1 MSSSTSSSDPADAQR
16 RQDRAQGWRA
26 GCAPDQGAWRRFFTR
41 AVATAAISCAVVYAF
56 VAAVDPWGVLRLHIP
71 AERPPISTNAR
82 FAFAGLARSDRFDA
96 AIFGT
101 STMRML
107 RPAALNE
114 AFGARFANLAM
125 NAATAYEQSRLFD
138 VFLRAHPNPRAMVI
152 GLDHVWCDAGP
163 LQRYTPRAFPEAF
176 YESSPWPAY
185 REMLSFYAVQ
195 EAGRQFAVLTGM
207 MRPRY
212 GHDGYTRFL
221 PPEDRYDAARA
232 AANLP
237 ALPPPET
244 PRQVDTPPSDLPMPP
259 LALLDRMVRATPAD
273 TRLVL
278 VFMPLYLGAQGA
290 PGTGSAAITEACKR
304 QVVAM
309 AQARPG
315 TVVLDFW
322 RASPITREPTN
333 YWDPMHYRDAIAE
346 RIEAALSRAARGSAG
361 PSEDYADLTP

>member
-1 MSSSTSSSDPADAQR
+1 MSSSTSSSEPS
-16 RQDRAQGWRA
+16 
-26 GCAPDQGAWRRFFTR
+26 AWKRFFTR
-41 AVATAAISCAVVYAF
+41 AVATAAIGVVLVYGF
-56 VAAVDPWGVLRLHIP
+56 VALVDPWGVLPFHIP

-82 FAFAGLARSDRFDA
+82 YAFPGLARSDRFDA

-107 RPAALNE
+107 RPAELNQ
-114 AFGARFANLAM
+114 AFDARFANLAM
-125 NAATAYEQSRLFD
+125 NAATAYEQSRLFE
-138 VFLRAHPNPRAMVI
+138 VFLRAHPQPRAVVI

-163 LQRYTPRAFPEAF
+163 LQRYTPRAFPEPF
-176 YESSPWPAY
+176 YDSSPWPAY

-195 EAGRQFAVLTGM
+195 EAGRQFAVLTGL

-212 GHDGYTRFL
+212 GRDGYTRFL

-232 AANLP
+232 AAG
-237 ALPPPET
+237 LPPLPSETHRHVET
-244 PRQVDTPPSDLPMPP
+244 PPTDLPLPP
-259 LALLDRMVRATPAD
+259 MALLDRMVAATPAQ

-278 VFMPLYLGAQGA
+278 VFMPLWLGSQGA
-290 PGTGSAAITEACKR
+290 PGSGSAAVAEACKR

-309 AQARPG
+309 ARARPN
-315 TVVLDFW
+315 TVVLDYW
-322 RASPITREPTN
+322 RASPITREPTH

-346 RIEAALSRAARGSAG
+346 RIEAALRGAARGTPA

>member
-1 MSSSTSSSDPADAQR
+1 MSSSTSSSDPA
-16 RQDRAQGWRA
+16 
-26 GCAPDQGAWRRFFTR
+26 WRRFFQR
-41 AVATAAISCAVVYAF
+41 AVATAAIGCAVLYAF
-56 VAAVDPWGVLRLHIP
+56 VALVDPWGVLPFHIP

-82 FAFAGLARSDRFDA
+82 YAFAGLARSDRFDA

-101 STMRML
+101 STSRML
-107 RPAALNE
+107 RPASLNE

-138 VFLRAHPNPRAMVI
+138 VFLRAHPRPRAVII

-176 YESSPWPAY
+176 YEASPWPAY
-185 REMLSFYAVQ
+185 REMLSFYAMQ

-212 GHDGYTRFL
+212 GRDGYTRFL
-221 PPEDRYDAARA
+221 PPEERYDAARA

-237 ALPPPET
+237 PLPPET
-244 PRQVDTPPSDLPMPP
+244 SRHIATPPADLPMPP
-259 LALLDRMVRATPAD
+259 MALLQRMVAATPGD

-290 PGTGSAAITEACKR
+290 PGSGSAAVTEACKR
-304 QVVAM
+304 EVVAM
-309 AQARPG
+309 ARARPG
-315 TVVLDFW
+315 TVVLDYW

-346 RIEAALSRAARGSAG
+346 RIEAALSRAARGAPG
-361 PSEDYADLTP
+361 GSEDYADLTP

>member
-1 MSSSTSSSDPADAQR
+1 MAAI
-16 RQDRAQGWRA
+16 
-26 GCAPDQGAWRRFFTR
+26 GCA
-41 AVATAAISCAVVYAF
+41 VLYAF
-56 VAAVDPWGVLRLHIP
+56 VALVDPWGVLPFHIP

-82 FAFAGLARSDRFDA
+82 YAFAGLARSDRFDA

-101 STMRML
+101 STSRML
-107 RPAALNE
+107 RPASLNE

-138 VFLRAHPNPRAMVI
+138 VFLRAHPRPRAVII

-176 YESSPWPAY
+176 YEASPWPAY

-195 EAGRQFAVLTGM
+195 EATRQFAVLTGM

-212 GHDGYTRFL
+212 GRDGYTRFL
-221 PPEDRYDAARA
+221 PPEERYDAARA

-237 ALPPPET
+237 PLPPET
-244 PRQVDTPPSDLPMPP
+244 SRHIATPPADLPMPP
-259 LALLDRMVRATPAD
+259 MAFLQRMVAATPEQ

-290 PGTGSAAITEACKR
+290 PGSGSAAVTEACKR
-304 QVVAM
+304 EVVAM
-309 AQARPG
+309 ARARPG
-315 TVVLDFW
+315 TVVLDYW

-346 RIEAALSRAARGSAG
+346 RIEAALSRAARGAPG
-361 PSEDYADLTP
+361 GSEDYADLTP

>member
-1 MSSSTSSSDPADAQR
+1 MSSSTSSSDPA
-16 RQDRAQGWRA
+16 
-26 GCAPDQGAWRRFFTR
+26 WRRFFQR
-41 AVATAAISCAVVYAF
+41 AVATAAIGCAVLYAF
-56 VAAVDPWGVLRLHIP
+56 VALVDPWGVLPFHVP

-82 FAFAGLARSDRFDA
+82 YAFAGLARSDRFDA

-101 STMRML
+101 STSRML
-107 RPAALNE
+107 RPASLNE

-138 VFLRAHPNPRAMVI
+138 VFLRAHPRPRAVII

-176 YESSPWPAY
+176 YEASPWPAY

-212 GHDGYTRFL
+212 GRDGYTRFL
-221 PPEDRYDAARA
+221 PPEERYDAARA

-237 ALPPPET
+237 PLPPET
-244 PRQVDTPPSDLPMPP
+244 SRHIATPPADLPMPP
-259 LALLDRMVRATPAD
+259 MALLQRMVAATPEQ

-290 PGTGSAAITEACKR
+290 PGSGSAAVTEACKR
-304 QVVAM
+304 EVVAM
-309 AQARPG
+309 ARARPG
-315 TVVLDFW
+315 TVVLDYW

-346 RIEAALSRAARGSAG
+346 RMEAALSRAARGAPG
-361 PSEDYADLTP
+361 GSEDYADLTP

>member
-1 MSSSTSSSDPADAQR
+1 MSSSTSSSDPA
-16 RQDRAQGWRA
+16 
-26 GCAPDQGAWRRFFTR
+26 WRRFFQR
-41 AVATAAISCAVVYAF
+41 AVATAAIGCAVLYAF
-56 VAAVDPWGVLRLHIP
+56 VALVDPWGVLPFHIP

-82 FAFAGLARSDRFDA
+82 YAFAGLARSDRFDA

-101 STMRML
+101 STSRML
-107 RPAALNE
+107 RPASLNE

-138 VFLRAHPNPRAMVI
+138 VFLRAHPRPRAVII

-176 YESSPWPAY
+176 YEASPWPAY

-212 GHDGYTRFL
+212 GRDGYTRFL
-221 PPEDRYDAARA
+221 PPEERYDAARA

-237 ALPPPET
+237 PLPPET
-244 PRQVDTPPSDLPMPP
+244 SRHIATPPADLPMPP
-259 LALLDRMVRATPAD
+259 MALLQRMVAATPGD

-290 PGTGSAAITEACKR
+290 PGSGSAAVTEACKR
-304 QVVAM
+304 EVVAM
-309 AQARPG
+309 ARARPG
-315 TVVLDFW
+315 TVVLDYW

-346 RIEAALSRAARGSAG
+346 RIEAALSRAARGAPG
-361 PSEDYADLTP
+361 GSEDYADLTP

>member
-1 MSSSTSSSDPADAQR
+1 MSSSTSSSDPA
-16 RQDRAQGWRA
+16 
-26 GCAPDQGAWRRFFTR
+26 WRRFFQR
-41 AVATAAISCAVVYAF
+41 AVATAAIGCAVLYAF
-56 VAAVDPWGVLRLHIP
+56 VALVDPWGVLPFHIP

-82 FAFAGLARSDRFDA
+82 YAFAGLARSDRFDA

-101 STMRML
+101 STSRML
-107 RPAALNE
+107 RPASLNE

-138 VFLRAHPNPRAMVI
+138 VFLRAHPRPRAVII

-176 YESSPWPAY
+176 YEASPWPAY

-212 GHDGYTRFL
+212 GRDGYTRFL
-221 PPEDRYDAARA
+221 PPEERYDAARA

-237 ALPPPET
+237 PLPPET
-244 PRQVDTPPSDLPMPP
+244 SRHIATPPADLPMPP
-259 LALLDRMVRATPAD
+259 MALLQRMVAATPEQ

-290 PGTGSAAITEACKR
+290 PGSGSAAVTEACKR
-304 QVVAM
+304 EVVAM
-309 AQARPG
+309 ARARPG
-315 TVVLDFW
+315 TVVLDYW

-346 RIEAALSRAARGSAG
+346 RMEGALSRAARGAPG
-361 PSEDYADLTP
+361 GSEDYADLTP

>member
-1 MSSSTSSSDPADAQR
+1 MSSSTSSSDPA
-16 RQDRAQGWRA
+16 
-26 GCAPDQGAWRRFFTR
+26 WRRFFQR
-41 AVATAAISCAVVYAF
+41 AVATAAIGCAVLYAF
-56 VAAVDPWGVLRLHIP
+56 VALVDPWGVLPFHVP

-82 FAFAGLARSDRFDA
+82 YAFAGLARSDRFDA

-101 STMRML
+101 STSRML
-107 RPAALNE
+107 RPASLNE

-138 VFLRAHPNPRAMVI
+138 VFLRAHPRPRAVII

-176 YESSPWPAY
+176 YEASPWPAY

-212 GHDGYTRFL
+212 GRDGYTRFL
-221 PPEDRYDAARA
+221 PPEERYDAARA

-237 ALPPPET
+237 PLPPET
-244 PRQVDTPPSDLPMPP
+244 SRHIATPPADLPMPP
-259 LALLDRMVRATPAD
+259 MALLQRMVAATPGD

-290 PGTGSAAITEACKR
+290 PGSGSAAVTEACKR
-304 QVVAM
+304 EVVAM
-309 AQARPG
+309 ARARPG
-315 TVVLDFW
+315 TVVLDYW

-346 RIEAALSRAARGSAG
+346 RMEGALSRAARGAPG
-361 PSEDYADLTP
+361 GSEDYADLTP

>member
-1 MSSSTSSSDPADAQR
+1 MSSSTSSSDPR
-16 RQDRAQGWRA
+16 WK
-26 GCAPDQGAWRRFFTR
+26 RFFTR
-41 AVATAAISCAVVYAF
+41 AVATAAIGCAVIHAF
-56 VAAVDPWGVLRLHIP
+56 VAAVDPWGVLPFHIP

-82 FAFAGLARSDRFDA
+82 YAFAGLARSDRFDA
-96 AIFGT
+96 AVFGT

-107 RPAALNE
+107 RPAELNE

-138 VFLRAHPNPRAMVI
+138 VFLRAHPRPRAVVI

-176 YESSPWPAY
+176 YEASPWPAY

-195 EAGRQFAVLTGM
+195 EAARQFAVLTGM

-212 GHDGYTRFL
+212 GRDGYTRFL

-232 AANLP
+232 AAG
-237 ALPPPET
+237 LPPPPPGMSAEVGT
-244 PRQVDTPPSDLPMPP
+244 APSDLPMPP
-259 LALLDRMVRATPAD
+259 LALLDRMVSATPAD

-278 VFMPLYLGAQGA
+278 VFMPLWLGAQGA
-290 PGTGSAAITEACKR
+290 PGTGGAAITEACKR

-309 AQARPG
+309 ARARPG
-315 TVVLDFW
+315 TVVLDYW

-333 YWDPMHYRDAIAE
+333 YWDPMHYRDAIAA
-346 RIEAALSRAARGSAG
+346 RIEAALSRAARGAAG

>member
-1 MSSSTSSSDPADAQR
+1 MSSSTSSSDPA
-16 RQDRAQGWRA
+16 
-26 GCAPDQGAWRRFFTR
+26 WRRFFVR
-41 AVATAAISCAVVYAF
+41 AVATAAIGCAVLYAF
-56 VAAVDPWGVLRLHIP
+56 VALVDPWGVLPFHIP

-82 FAFAGLARSDRFDA
+82 YAFAGLARSDRFDA

-101 STMRML
+101 STSRML
-107 RPAALNE
+107 RPASLNE

-138 VFLRAHPNPRAMVI
+138 VFLRAHPRPRAVII

-176 YESSPWPAY
+176 YEASPWPAY

-195 EAGRQFAVLTGM
+195 EAARQFAVLTGM

-212 GHDGYTRFL
+212 GRDGYTRFL
-221 PPEDRYDAARA
+221 PPEDRYDAVRA

-237 ALPPPET
+237 PLPPET
-244 PRQVDTPPSDLPMPP
+244 SRHIATPPAELPMPP
-259 LALLDRMVRATPAD
+259 MALLQRMVTATPEQ

-290 PGTGSAAITEACKR
+290 PGSGSAAVTEACKR
-304 QVVAM
+304 AVVAM
-309 AQARPG
+309 ARARPG
-315 TVVLDFW
+315 TVVLDYW

-346 RIEAALSRAARGSAG
+346 RIEAALSRAARGAPG
-361 PSEDYADLTP
+361 GNEDYADLTP

>member
-1 MSSSTSSSDPADAQR
+1 VSSSTSSSDR
-16 RQDRAQGWRA
+16 
-26 GCAPDQGAWRRFFTR
+26 AWRRFFTR
-41 AVATAAISCAVVYAF
+41 AVAAAAIGCAVVYAF
-56 VAAVDPWGVLRLHIP
+56 VALVDPWGVLPLHIP

-96 AIFGT
+96 AILGT

-114 AFGARFANLAM
+114 AFAARFANLAM
-125 NAATAYEQSRLFD
+125 NAATAYEQSRLFE
-138 VFLRAHPNPRAMVI
+138 VFLRAHPHPRAIII

-176 YESSPWPAY
+176 YEPSPWPAY

-195 EAGRQFAVLTGM
+195 EAVRQFAVLTGM

-212 GHDGYTRFL
+212 GRDGYTRFL

-237 ALPPPET
+237 PLPAET
-244 PRQVDTPPSDLPMPP
+244 NRHIETPPSDLPIPP
-259 LALLDRMVRATPAD
+259 LALLDRMVGATPAG

-278 VFMPLYLGAQGA
+278 VFMPLWLGAQGA
-290 PGTGSAAITEACKR
+290 PGSGSAAITEACKR

-309 AQARPG
+309 ARARPG
-315 TVVLDFW
+315 TAVLDFW
-322 RASPITREPTN
+322 RASPITREPTH
-333 YWDPMHYRDAIAE
+333 YWDPMHYRDGIAE
-346 RIEAALSRAARGSAG
+346 RIEAALSRAARGTAG
-361 PSEDYADLTP
+361 ASEDYADLTP

>member
-1 MSSSTSSSDPADAQR
+1 MSSSTSSSDA
-16 RQDRAQGWRA
+16 
-26 GCAPDQGAWRRFFTR
+26 GAWKRFVTR
-41 AVATAAISCAVVYAF
+41 AVATAAIGVAAVYAF
-56 VAAVDPWGVLRLHIP
+56 VALVDPWGVLPFHIP

-107 RPAALNE
+107 RPAELNQ
-114 AFGARFANLAM
+114 AFDARFANLAM
-125 NAATAYEQSRLFD
+125 NAATAYEQSRLFE
-138 VFLRAHPNPRAMVI
+138 VFLRAHPNPRAVVV

-163 LQRYTPRAFPEAF
+163 LQRYTPRAFPEVF

-195 EAGRQFAVLTGM
+195 EAVRQFAVLTGL

-212 GHDGYTRFL
+212 GRDGYTRFL

-237 ALPPPET
+237 PLPPET
-244 PRQVDTPPSDLPMPP
+244 QRHIPTPPTDLPLPP
-259 LALLDRMVRATPAD
+259 MALLDHMVTATPRD
-273 TRLVL
+273 TRMVL
-278 VFMPLYLGAQGA
+278 VFMPLWLGAQGA
-290 PGTGSAAITEACKR
+290 PGSGSAAVTEACR
-304 QVVAM
+304 EQVVAM
-309 AQARPG
+309 AKARG
-315 TVVLDFW
+315 NTVVLDYW
-322 RASPITREPTN
+322 RASPITREATH

-346 RIEAALSRAARGSAG
+346 RIEAALRQAARGVPQ
-361 PSEDYADLTP
+361 PSEDYAVLAP

>member
-1 MSSSTSSSDPADAQR
+1 MSSSTSSSDPR
-16 RQDRAQGWRA
+16 WK
-26 GCAPDQGAWRRFFTR
+26 RFFTR
-41 AVATAAISCAVVYAF
+41 AVATAAIGCAVVYAF
-56 VAAVDPWGVLRLHIP
+56 VALVDPWGVLPFHIP

-82 FAFAGLARSDRFDA
+82 FAFAGLARSNRFDA

-125 NAATAYEQSRLFD
+125 NAATAYEQSRLFE
-138 VFLRAHPNPRAMVI
+138 VFLRAHPNPRAVVI

-176 YESSPWPAY
+176 YDSSPWPAY

-212 GHDGYTRFL
+212 GRDGYTRFL

-237 ALPPPET
+237 PLPPET
-244 PRQVDTPPSDLPMPP
+244 QRQIDTPPSDLPMPP
-259 LALLDRMVRATPAD
+259 LALLDRMVTATPAD

-278 VFMPLYLGAQGA
+278 VFMPLFLGAQGA

-309 AQARPG
+309 ARARPG

-322 RASPITREPTN
+322 RASPITREPTH

-346 RIEAALSRAARGSAG
+346 RIEAALSRAARGAAG
-361 PSEDYADLTP
+361 RSEDYAELAP

>member
-1 MSSSTSSSDPADAQR
+1 MSSSTSSSDPA
-16 RQDRAQGWRA
+16 
-26 GCAPDQGAWRRFFTR
+26 WRRFFVR
-41 AVATAAISCAVVYAF
+41 AVATAAIGCAALYAF
-56 VAAVDPWGVLRLHIP
+56 VALVDPWGVLPFHVS

-82 FAFAGLARSDRFDA
+82 YAFAGLARSDRFDA

-101 STMRML
+101 STSRML
-107 RPAALNE
+107 RPASLNE

-138 VFLRAHPNPRAMVI
+138 VFLRAHPRPRAVII

-176 YESSPWPAY
+176 YEASPWPAY

-195 EAGRQFAVLTGM
+195 EAARQFAVLTGM

-212 GHDGYTRFL
+212 GRDGYTRFL
-221 PPEDRYDAARA
+221 PPEDRYDAVRA

-237 ALPPPET
+237 PLPPET
-244 PRQVDTPPSDLPMPP
+244 SRHIATPPAELPMPP
-259 LALLDRMVRATPAD
+259 MALLQRMVTATPEQ

-290 PGTGSAAITEACKR
+290 PGSGSAAVTEACKR
-304 QVVAM
+304 AVVAM
-309 AQARPG
+309 ARARPG
-315 TVVLDFW
+315 TVVLDYW

-346 RIEAALSRAARGSAG
+346 RIEAALSRAARGAPG
-361 PSEDYADLTP
+361 GSEDYADLTP